1 MRRIILLAGSVV
13 LFGAAL
19 LAERPV
25 AGWASQAAPTATAV
39 EGDDADVSG
48 RELLLQATLGEVPEP
63 PVLLRLTRTTLEP
76 GASSTTLV
84 SPGPE
89 FGLVETG
96 NLIILVGGDAVVLPA
111 GGAAGTE
118 SRRIPTGGG
127 AELATGD
134 RVAYLADTPRT
145 YRNAGRQ
152 PASLLTVTI
161 LPASGAEP
169 TVLPGPDGTPLPE
182 DVSVADSRVLGE
194 AEVEALPAG
203 RSALTIERF
212 TLSDG
217 DGIVAYPGPVLVAI
231 EEGAFSSS
239 LNQGEVRVFRGDDP
253 GAGADAT
260 QGATFSVGAGDA
272 LFFPDGMAETPPLE
286 GEGRL
291 ILLRVGI
298 LGVGEASATGAAEA
312 TAEPTAEVT
321 VEATAAETATAA
333 TIEEGTTV
341 VVIEDGVNLR
351 AGPATD
357 AEIAAELPSG
367 YVLVVTGEAVAGD
380 GLTWYPVQDPID
392 GQEGFIAADLV
403 APEE

>member
-1 MRRIILLAGSVV
+1 MMGRIFLVAGLVV
-13 LFGAAL
+13 LVGALVVVA
-19 LAERPV
+19 RPTV
-25 AGWASQAAPTATAV
+25 GRASQTATAV
-39 EGDDADVSG
+39 ADEAG
-48 RELLLQATLGEVPEP
+48 RELLLQATLGELPEA
-63 PVLLRLTRTTLEP
+63 PVVLRLTRTTLEP

-111 GGAAGTE
+111 GEDAGTE
-118 SRRIPTGGG
+118 SQRIPNGGG
-127 AELATGD
+127 AELANGD

-161 LPASGAEP
+161 LPGGDTES
-169 TVLPGPDGTPLPE
+169 TVLPGPDGTPPPAGTA
-182 DVSVADSRVLGE
+182 VAESRVLGE
-194 AEVEALPAG
+194 AEVGELPDG

-212 TLSDG
+212 SLSEG

-239 LNQGEVRVFRGDDP
+239 LNQGEVRVFQGDEP
-253 GAGADAT
+253 GAGAEAT

-272 LFFPDGMAETPPLE
+272 LYFPDGMAETPPLQ

-298 LGVGEASATGAAEA
+298 LGVGEDSAIGTVEPTADVTAEA
-312 TAEPTAEVT
+312 TA
-321 VEATAAETATAA
+321 EATAAETATAG

-341 VVIEDGVNLR
+341 VVLQETVNLR
-351 AGPATD
+351 TAPATD
-357 AEIAAELPSG
+357 AVIAAELPAG
-367 YVLVVTGEAVAGD
+367 YVLVVTGAAVEGD

-403 APEE
+403 ASQE